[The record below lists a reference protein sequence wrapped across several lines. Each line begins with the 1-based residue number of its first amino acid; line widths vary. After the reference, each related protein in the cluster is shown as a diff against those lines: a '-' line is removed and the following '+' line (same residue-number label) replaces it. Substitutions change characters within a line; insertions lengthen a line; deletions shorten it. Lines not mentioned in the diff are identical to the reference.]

1 MLRRNPKQPIPI
13 QDWEFT
19 NSFLYLLAFR
29 IRSDAKNALSI
40 EITIKTGNQFTMKQK
55 ITSFVDLHQGE
66 EDKNKVLENVISNI
80 SFRGS
85 NLWILTC
92 AIIIASVG
100 LNVNSTA
107 VIIGAMLIS
116 PLMGP
121 ILGAGFSLGIFDFEL
136 FKKSLKNLAIATIV
150 SLLTSTLYFYL
161 SPFKETQSELL
172 ARTSPNIYDIL
183 IAFFGGLVGVI
194 AITRVEKG
202 NPIPGVA
209 IATALMPPLCTA
221 GYGLAIGNFKY
232 FFGALFLYTINCVFI
247 CIATF
252 LIVKYLKYPHKKQ
265 VDIAQEKKIRYLITS
280 IILVLILPSVYFAYQ
295 LREQKIYE
303 QRVER
308 FVTNEFKNKGYTVL
322 FNKSTLNTNPKK
334 LDLGFLNDK
343 FSAQEIKTLNQKLM
357 DYNIFDTELHIR
369 QDTTDLKKLIQ
380 NEINFGKSGMA
391 QKELKI
397 AALEQKKKSNQYDN
411 KSLLK
416 EAKILF
422 PEIEN
427 LSITNHNFNTE
438 TDSLKTVPVLIYQS
452 KEELPKAAKEKFN
465 LWLKQRLSN
474 DKIEIYKLD

>member
-1 MLRRNPKQPIPI
+1 MIDKIM
-13 QDWEFT
+13 
-19 NSFLYLLAFR
+19 
-29 IRSDAKNALSI
+29 
-40 EITIKTGNQFTMKQK
+40 QF
-55 ITSFVDLHQGE
+55 SNLHQGE
-66 EDKNKVLENVISNI
+66 EDKNKVLENVTSNI

-85 NLWILTC
+85 NLWILAC

-150 SLLTSTLYFYL
+150 SLVVSTFYFYL
-161 SPFKETQSELL
+161 SPFKETQSEIL
-172 ARTSPNIYDIL
+172 ARISPNIYDIL

-221 GYGLAIGNFKY
+221 GYGLAIGNFRY

-252 LIVKYLKYPHKKQ
+252 LIVKYLKYPHKRQ
-265 VDIAQEKKIRYLITS
+265 VDIAQEKRIRYLITS
-280 IILVLILPSVYFAYQ
+280 IILALILPSVYFAYE
-295 LREQKIYE
+295 LRKQKIYE
-303 QRVER
+303 QRIEK

-322 FNKSTLNTNPKK
+322 FNKSTVNTNPKK

-343 FSAQEIKTLNQKLM
+343 FTPPEIKALNQKLIE
-357 DYNIFDTELHIR
+357 YNISNTQLNIR

-380 NEINFGKSGMA
+380 NEINFGKSGINE
-391 QKELKI
+391 KDLKI
-397 AALEQKKKSNQYDN
+397 AALEQKIKSNPYNN
-411 KSLLK
+411 KSLLA
-416 EAKILF
+416 EVRILF
-422 PEIEN
+422 PEIQN
-427 LSITNHNFNTE
+427 LSIENHTFTIKK
-438 TDSLKTVPVLIYQS
+438 DSTSVVPVLVYQS
-452 KEELPKAAKEKFN
+452 KEELPKASIQKFN

-474 DKIEIYKLD
+474 NKIEIYQRK

>member
-1 MLRRNPKQPIPI
+1 M
-13 QDWEFT
+13 
-19 NSFLYLLAFR
+19 
-29 IRSDAKNALSI
+29 
-40 EITIKTGNQFTMKQK
+40 MKQK

-66 EDKNKVLENVISNI
+66 EDKKKVLENVISNI

-136 FKKSLKNLAIATIV
+136 FKKSLKNLAIATVV
-150 SLLTSTLYFYL
+150 SLLTSTIYFYL

-252 LIVKYLKYPHKKQ
+252 LIVKYLNYPPVKQ
-265 VDIAQEKKIRYLITS
+265 IDLKHEKRVKYLITT
-280 IILVLILPSVYFAYQ
+280 IILVLILPSVYFAYE
-295 LREQKIYE
+295 LRKQKIYE

-322 FNKSTLNTNPKK
+322 FNKSTMNSNPKK

-343 FSAQEIKTLNQKLM
+343 FSPQEIKALNQKLIE
-357 DYNIFDTELHIR
+357 YNISNTRLQIR

-380 NEINFGKSGMA
+380 NEINFGKSGMT

-397 AALEQKKKSNQYDN
+397 AALEQKIKSDQYDN
-411 KSLLK
+411 KSLLA
-416 EAKILF
+416 ETKILF
-422 PEIEN
+422 PEIQN
-427 LSITNHNFNTE
+427 LSIENHTFTNKK
-438 TDSLKTVPVLIYQS
+438 DSTTVVPVLVYQS
-452 KEELPKAAKEKFN
+452 KEELPKASKEKLS
-465 LWLKQRLSN
+465 LWLRKKLS
-474 DKIEIYKLD
+474 KETIEIYKQESTPSKK

>member
-1 MLRRNPKQPIPI
+1 
-13 QDWEFT
+13 
-19 NSFLYLLAFR
+19 
-29 IRSDAKNALSI
+29 
-40 EITIKTGNQFTMKQK
+40 MKQK
-55 ITSFVDLHQGE
+55 ITRFLDLQEGE
-66 EDKNKVLENVISNI
+66 ENKNKVLENVTSNI
-80 SFRGS
+80 SFKGA

-136 FKKSLKNLAIATIV
+136 FKKSLKNLGIATVV
-150 SLLTSTLYFYL
+150 SLLTSTMYFYL

-172 ARTSPNIYDIL
+172 ARTSPNIYDVL

-232 FFGALFLYTINCVFI
+232 FFGALFLYAINCVFI
-247 CIATF
+247 CISTF
-252 LIVKYLKYPHKKQ
+252 LIVKYLEYPPVKQ
-265 VDIAQEKKIRYLITS
+265 IDLKHEKRVKYLITT
-280 IILVLILPSVYFAYQ
+280 IILMLILPSVYFAYE
-295 LREQKIYE
+295 LRKQKIYE
-303 QRVER
+303 QRIEN

-322 FNKSTLNTNPKK
+322 FNKSTLDSNPKK
-334 LDLGFLNDK
+334 LDLGFLNHR
-343 FSAQEIKTLNQKLM
+343 FSAQEIKALNQKLIE
-357 DYNIFDTELHIR
+357 YNISDTKLEIR
-369 QDTTDLKKLIQ
+369 QDTTDFKKYIQ
-380 NEINFGKSGMA
+380 NEINFGISGTN
-391 QKELKI
+391 KKDIKI
-397 AALEQKKKSNQYDN
+397 ATLEHIISSNEYDN
-411 KSLLK
+411 KSLLA

-427 LSITNHNFNTE
+427 LSISNHVFNKN
-438 TDSLKTVPVLIYQS
+438 TDSLKTIPVLVYQS
-452 KEELPKAAKEKFN
+452 KKELPKASKEKLN
-465 LWLKQRLSN
+465 LWFQQKLSK
-474 DKIEIYKLD
+474 DKIEIYKLEAVQSKK

>member
-1 MLRRNPKQPIPI
+1 M
-13 QDWEFT
+13 
-19 NSFLYLLAFR
+19 
-29 IRSDAKNALSI
+29 
-40 EITIKTGNQFTMKQK
+40 MKQK

-66 EDKNKVLENVISNI
+66 EDKKKVLENVISNI

-136 FKKSLKNLAIATIV
+136 FKKSLKNLAIATVV
-150 SLLTSTLYFYL
+150 SLLTSTIYFYL

-252 LIVKYLKYPHKKQ
+252 LIVKYLNYPPVKQ
-265 VDIAQEKKIRYLITS
+265 IDLKHEKRVKYLITT
-280 IILVLILPSVYFAYQ
+280 IILVLILPSVYFAYE
-295 LREQKIYE
+295 LRKQKIYE

-322 FNKSTLNTNPKK
+322 FNKSTINSNPKK

-343 FSAQEIKTLNQKLM
+343 FSPQEIKALNQKLIE
-357 DYNIFDTELHIR
+357 YNISNTRLQIR

-380 NEINFGKSGMA
+380 NEINFGKSGMT

-397 AALEQKKKSNQYDN
+397 AALEQKIKSDQYDN
-411 KSLLK
+411 KSLLA
-416 EAKILF
+416 ETKILF
-422 PEIEN
+422 PEIQN
-427 LSITNHNFNTE
+427 LSIENHTFTIKK
-438 TDSLKTVPVLIYQS
+438 DSTTVVPVLVYQS
-452 KEELPKAAKEKFN
+452 KEELPKASKEKLS
-465 LWLKQRLSN
+465 LWLRKKLS
-474 DKIEIYKLD
+474 KETIEIYKQESTPSKK

>member
-1 MLRRNPKQPIPI
+1 M
-13 QDWEFT
+13 
-19 NSFLYLLAFR
+19 
-29 IRSDAKNALSI
+29 
-40 EITIKTGNQFTMKQK
+40 MKQK

-66 EDKNKVLENVISNI
+66 EDKKKVLENVISNI

-136 FKKSLKNLAIATIV
+136 FKKSLKNLAIATVV
-150 SLLTSTLYFYL
+150 SLLTSTIYFYL

-252 LIVKYLKYPHKKQ
+252 LIVKYLNYPPVKQ
-265 VDIAQEKKIRYLITS
+265 IDLKHEKRVKYLITT
-280 IILVLILPSVYFAYQ
+280 IILVLILPSVYFAYE
-295 LREQKIYE
+295 LRKQKIYE

-322 FNKSTLNTNPKK
+322 FNKSTMNSNPKK

-343 FSAQEIKTLNQKLM
+343 FSPQEIKALNQKLIE
-357 DYNIFDTELHIR
+357 YNISNTRLQIR

-380 NEINFGKSGMA
+380 NEINFGKSGMT

-397 AALEQKKKSNQYDN
+397 AALEQKIKSDQYDN
-411 KSLLK
+411 KSLLA
-416 EAKILF
+416 ETKILF
-422 PEIEN
+422 PEIQN
-427 LSITNHNFNTE
+427 LSIENHTFTIKK
-438 TDSLKTVPVLIYQS
+438 DSTTVVPVLVYQS
-452 KEELPKAAKEKFN
+452 KEELPKASKEKLS
-465 LWLKQRLSN
+465 LWLRKKLS
-474 DKIEIYKLD
+474 KETIEIYKQESTPSKK